1 MYHIVETIRQ
11 SDYAHIRSLLLTL
24 HVVES
29 FVENLL
35 KFLHL
40 GKKIV
45 ITKQIIY
52 IDPAKISHISHS
64 GFELNFQSFAVKN
77 ANKIPFSV
85 TRMYLQLGLRVKKF

>member
-29 FVENLL
+29 FVENLS

-52 IDPAKISHISHS
+52 RSCK
-64 GFELNFQSFAVKN
+64 NFSYF
-77 ANKIPFSV
+77 PF
-85 TRMYLQLGLRVKKF
+85 RIRIKFSKLCRQKYK